1 MREIT
6 PSYPETSSTSGRQP
20 RIIPGPKD
28 CTVIAYPSVSGV
40 VIGRFTGVELQ
51 WLDLPRTSQYLDCQ
65 LTIGEDEES
74 FREEDKLALHLLQLG
89 ARWWPSRAFKTQHSS
104 LDYPYG
110 YHYPPDLHIGYP
122 SQHSSSSGGDRN
134 PVILFKTFAVN
145 SPMRLPEYD
154 APEKPEDWS
163 RLAACG
169 TMDERC
175 AVLRDFGATE
185 WDDVKKCSEI
195 PQSLEEGVAEGKKY
209 EVLLNKMKDVE
220 YLDKWLMSL

>member
-1 MREIT
+1 MI
-6 PSYPETSSTSGRQP
+6 
-20 RIIPGPKD
+20 
-28 CTVIAYPSVSGV
+28 
-40 VIGRFTGVELQ
+40 
-51 WLDLPRTSQYLDCQ
+51 
-65 LTIGEDEES
+65 
-74 FREEDKLALHLLQLG
+74 LL
-89 ARWWPSRAFKTQHSS
+89 
-104 LDYPYG
+104 
-110 YHYPPDLHIGYP
+110 
-122 SQHSSSSGGDRN
+122 
-134 PVILFKTFAVN
+134 KTFAVN

-185 WDDVKKCSEI
+185 WDDMKECSDI